1 MINTTRQE
9 NLQKLK
15 KVSGVLKKVAK
26 VLKIILIIFASFMA
40 ACALFSVITG
50 ASGLMNKIYEAYPQ
64 FWSEVKVSNNSKGL
78 LFIDSGSTTLK
89 VLYEQGLLD
98 KFMYGNAVSCIG
110 IATEL
115 AVYAVILHF
124 LRKLFTLIN
133 ESETPFNDSLLKPF
147 KICFIIL
154 TIVIALRYNLISG
167 ILIGG
172 LLACLYFIY
181 AYGCNMQEDEDQTLW
196 LN

>member
-1 MINTTRQE
+1 MVNTTRQE
-9 NLQKLK
+9 NLQRLK

-64 FWSEVKVSNNSKGL
+64 FWSEVKVSN
-78 LFIDSGSTTLK
+78 GSTTLK

-181 AYGCNMQEDEDQTLW
+181 AYGCNMQEDEDQTL
-196 LN
+196 